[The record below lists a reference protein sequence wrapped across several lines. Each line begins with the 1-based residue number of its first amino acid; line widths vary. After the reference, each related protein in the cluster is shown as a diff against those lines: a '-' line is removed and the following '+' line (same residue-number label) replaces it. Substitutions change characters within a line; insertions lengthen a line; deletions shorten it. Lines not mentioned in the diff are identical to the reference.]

1 MGGTYRL
8 YGLRQIPQSV
18 DKEAH
23 ASFFYALGYL
33 FVVPVSNYSSHN
45 KSVDEKIFFYERIF
59 IGDKDDKKEIAR
71 SFYGS
76 ALYY

>member
-33 FVVPVSNYSSHN
+33 LVVPVSNYSSHN

-59 IGDKDDKKEIAR
+59 IGDRDFHVF
-71 SFYGS
+71 FYPYMGAKWS
-76 ALYY
+76 EG

>member
-1 MGGTYRL
+1 MRGWNL
-8 YGLRQIPQSV
+8 SSYGLRQIPQSV

-59 IGDKDDKKEIAR
+59 IGDRFSCFLLPI
-71 SFYGS
+71 YGRKME
-76 ALYY
+76 